1 MVRGDLSSRTTR
13 PEIRSSCV
21 RFSPTGRAWS
31 AATTEGL
38 LVYSLDDSLTFD
50 PFELDE
56 DVTPEAIM
64 RVITEGNYSK
74 ALLVR
79 EASVDGG
86 GGAAVSHCS
95 RAASRG
101 RRTHRQ
107 ALGDPLARDP
117 PPHPQMALHLNE
129 EKFIEKTVE
138 AVPLASVTLTARG
151 VPVVFLR
158 R

>member
-1 MVRGDLSSRTTR
+1 MYAYPLCCGDSPDESLPGVVRGDLSSRTTR

-38 LVYSLDDSLTFD
+38 LVYSLDDNLTFD

-64 RVITEGNYSK
+64 RVISEGNYSK

-79 EASVDGG
+79 Y
-86 GGAAVSHCS
+86 
-95 RAASRG
+95 RA
-101 RRTHRQ
+101 
-107 ALGDPLARDP
+107 
-117 PPHPQMALHLNE
+117 
-129 EKFIEKTVE
+129 
-138 AVPLASVTLTARG
+138 
-151 VPVVFLR
+151 
-158 R
+158 